1 MSPSRTIDYVG
12 AFYDQREIDAVVD
25 VLTTSLRVGAKVAEL
40 EAEVA
45 SLWGKRRSVMVNS
58 GSSALQLAYD
68 VMDLPPDAEFITSAV
83 TFSTTVA
90 PGIRNGLVPVVVDVD
105 LDTYQIDVDAIESAV
120 SERTRAI
127 VVPNLAGNC
136 PDWDRIRTIAD
147 AHDLLVVE
155 DSADTMG
162 ATLRGTPT
170 GLRSDI
176 SITSF
181 AMSHII
187 TAAGNGGMVMVD
199 RDDWWDRALLRRRW
213 GRSSEPRFFGSRQ
226 EERGRF
232 VAEVDGLDYDALF
245 VFEELGHNF
254 EPSEIGA
261 AFALVQL
268 ERMPGFLERRRAN
281 VAAHTACFAR
291 WPEVFRTPVET
302 PDLVTSWLQY
312 PVQIEEGAPF
322 DRADFQ
328 THMKAF
334 GISTRMVWS
343 GNVTRQPM
351 WEGVRHRIGPG
362 GLDRADRIMERGVL
376 LPCHQTMDD
385 DDLAYVHDA
394 VQDLMDHGP
403 RAARLKQWR

>member
-1 MSPSRTIDYVG
+1 MRNIDYVG
-12 AFYDQREIDAVVD
+12 AFYDQIEIDAVVE
-25 VLTTSLRVGAKVAEL
+25 VLRTSLRVGENVARL

-45 SLWGKRRSVMVNS
+45 ALWAKQRGVMVNS

-68 VMDLPPDAEFITSAV
+68 VMDLPPGSEFITSAV

-105 LDTYQIDVDAIESAV
+105 LDSYQIEVDAIEGAV
-120 SERTRAI
+120 SDRTRAV

-136 PDWDRIRTIAD
+136 PDWDRIRSVAD
-147 AHDLLVVE
+147 AHDLVVVE

-162 ATLRGTPT
+162 ATLHGTPT

-176 SITSF
+176 SVTSF

-187 TAAGNGGMVMVD
+187 TAAGNGGMVMTD

-213 GRSSEPRFFGSRQ
+213 GRSSEPRFFGTRQ
-226 EERGRF
+226 DERGRF
-232 VAEVDGLDYDALF
+232 VAEVDGLAYDALF

-254 EPSEIGA
+254 EPSEMGA

-268 ERMPGFLERRRAN
+268 ERMPGFLERRQAN
-281 VAAHTACFAR
+281 VAAYTSFFGQ
-291 WPEVFRTPVET
+291 WPEAFRTPVET
-302 PDLVTSWLQY
+302 PGLVTSWLQY
-312 PVQIEEGAPF
+312 PLQIEPTAPF

-328 THMKAF
+328 AHMKAY
-334 GISTRMVWS
+334 GIATRMVWS

-351 WEGVRHRIGPG
+351 WDGVRHRVAPG
-362 GLDRADRIMERGVL
+362 GLANADRIMERGVL
-376 LPCHQTMDD
+376 LPCHQTMDAE
-385 DDLAYVHDA
+385 DLDYVRSA
-394 VQDLMDHGP
+394 VRDLLDHGP
-403 RAARLKQWR
+403 RSRGGRS